1 MLQITVKIGPFIAV
15 QKHDAAS
22 SVYLNQRWL
31 KEVFLQKILTQTYI
45 QHCHFSTGKAART
58 AEDKP
63 EPGKIRSKNS

>member
-45 QHCHFSTGKAART
+45 QHCHFSTGKAA
-58 AEDKP
+58 
-63 EPGKIRSKNS
+63 